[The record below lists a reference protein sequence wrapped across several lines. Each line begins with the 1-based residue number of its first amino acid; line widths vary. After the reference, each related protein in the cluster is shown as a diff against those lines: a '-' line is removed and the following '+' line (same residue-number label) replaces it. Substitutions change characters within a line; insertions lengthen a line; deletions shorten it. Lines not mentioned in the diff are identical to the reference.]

1 MNVDD
6 EVRGITRLL
15 LSCFRQLFFKGH
27 SGVIMTNSTFIM
39 Q

>member
-15 LSCFRQLFFKGH
+15 LSCFRQLFFQG
-27 SGVIMTNSTFIM
+27 TLWCYND